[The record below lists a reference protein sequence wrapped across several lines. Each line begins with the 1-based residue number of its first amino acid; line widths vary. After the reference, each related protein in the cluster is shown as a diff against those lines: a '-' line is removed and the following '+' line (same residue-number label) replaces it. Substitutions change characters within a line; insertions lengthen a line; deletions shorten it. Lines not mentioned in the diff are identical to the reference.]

1 MPMEIYRLA
10 AHRCKLD
17 GSICINTM
25 GKKNCILNRLCY
37 RQADCVTTLNE
48 TRLSYSNLFFKFLGD
63 HKCLCD
69 AGYTGDGEVV
79 CTDIDECALG
89 YHNCAPVG
97 GICKNTPGHHE
108 CDGCLDGYTGNGVF
122 CDDVDECVTG
132 EIGEIFCTQV
142 SPSNAVLFVS
152 INLSRRSITRP
163 L

>member
-1 MPMEIYRLA
+1 M
-10 AHRCKLD
+10 KLV
-17 GSICINTM
+17 
-25 GKKNCILNRLCY
+25 
-37 RQADCVTTLNE
+37 QAIQTNF
-48 TRLSYSNLFFKFLGD
+48 SNFLGD

-142 SPSNAVLFVS
+142 SPRNAVLTVS
-152 INLSRRSITRP
+152 IKLSRRSVTIPLFRYFLYIISASTRMHKYGGRF
-163 L
+163 